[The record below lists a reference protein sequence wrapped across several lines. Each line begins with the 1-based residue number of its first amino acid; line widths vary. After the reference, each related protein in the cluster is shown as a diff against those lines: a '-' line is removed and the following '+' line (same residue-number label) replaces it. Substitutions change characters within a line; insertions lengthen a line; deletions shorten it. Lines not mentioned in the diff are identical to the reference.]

1 MLSGRTVSQRP
12 ISVRVLLLTLPLL
25 ATIGSAQERPAS
37 PIAEP
42 SSAAERPPS
51 SAEHGREAE
60 IRRAAEIFRKTGEAA
75 VIKQSGSVVFPFG
88 ESQPVVKC
96 SPLRACDVE
105 LQAGERVLGVAVGDA
120 ERWITSPLESGDPE
134 SPTPHV
140 IVKPKEYNL
149 ATNLVIGTTRRTY
162 HVGLVSIA
170 EPRVQAGEIAY
181 HRHVAFYYPGELVQ
195 RWATAE
201 RLALE
206 RRARREPPAA
216 VEITGFSLDRLNFAY
231 TIKAG
236 KKAPWVPTTVFDDGE
251 HVYIRLPRSVKSA
264 DLPAVLVEATG
275 GELAVPNYRL
285 RGDWYVVDGLFRRAE
300 LVVGAGRQK
309 RKVEIRSLRPAGGG
323 A

>member
-1 MLSGRTVSQRP
+1 M
-12 ISVRVLLLTLPLL
+12 
-25 ATIGSAQERPAS
+25 
-37 PIAEP
+37 
-42 SSAAERPPS
+42 
-51 SAEHGREAE
+51 
-60 IRRAAEIFRKTGEAA
+60 
-75 VIKQSGSVVFPFG
+75 
-88 ESQPVVKC
+88 
-96 SPLRACDVE
+96 
-105 LQAGERVLGVAVGDA
+105 
-120 ERWITSPLESGDPE
+120 
-134 SPTPHV
+134 
-140 IVKPKEYNL
+140 
-149 ATNLVIGTTRRTY
+149 
-162 HVGLVSIA
+162 
-170 EPRVQAGEIAY
+170 
-181 HRHVAFYYPGELVQ
+181 AFYYPDEIVQ
-195 RWATAE
+195 QWATAE

-264 DLPAVLVEATG
+264 DLPAVLVEAAG